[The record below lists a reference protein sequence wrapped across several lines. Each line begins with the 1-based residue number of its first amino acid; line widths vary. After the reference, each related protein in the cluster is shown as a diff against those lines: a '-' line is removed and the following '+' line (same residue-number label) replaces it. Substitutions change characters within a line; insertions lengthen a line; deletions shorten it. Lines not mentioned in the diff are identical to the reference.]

1 MENTANTT
9 QLRDSGLNKNGKLA
23 VKLTIIFVLSLLLM
37 IPQVFIQNIVDER
50 VETEST
56 ASYEISEQW
65 GSSCRL
71 IGPVLFIPGNKVEHN
86 VYILPEEYKASG
98 NIETKTL
105 KRGIYD
111 FSVYEAPLQLSGTF
125 TLPKELTA
133 EQLNRIK
140 AGHARLL
147 FSVSDFRSFT
157 DNPVLTYEG
166 ATIELSSEGY
176 KLGGDN
182 AISALVPIQTIL
194 NGGRINFSLSVPLKG
209 SNDLSIVPVGR
220 TTTVSLSSDC
230 PTPSFGGRYLP
241 ANREVSDQ
249 GFTADWKVL
258 GLNRDFPQVLSRNDA
273 LNNPGTIDVNLR
285 VPVEQYQQT
294 TRSIKYAYLIILLTF
309 AVVFF
314 VEIRR
319 KTPIHPIQYALVGL
333 ALVLFYTLLLSFSE
347 HLTFL
352 LSYLIAAVMTIT
364 LITAFM
370 RALLKHW
377 GAAIAIGALLTLL
390 YLFIY
395 VIMQLES
402 YALLVGSLGIFV
414 ILAIAM
420 YASQKINWY
429 QK

>member
-1 MENTANTT
+1 
-9 QLRDSGLNKNGKLA
+9 
-23 VKLTIIFVLSLLLM
+23 
-37 IPQVFIQNIVDER
+37 
-50 VETEST
+50 
-56 ASYEISEQW
+56 
-65 GSSCRL
+65 
-71 IGPVLFIPGNKVEHN
+71 
-86 VYILPEEYKASG
+86 
-98 NIETKTL
+98 
-105 KRGIYD
+105 
-111 FSVYEAPLQLSGTF
+111 
-125 TLPKELTA
+125 
-133 EQLNRIK
+133 
-140 AGHARLL
+140 
-147 FSVSDFRSFT
+147 
-157 DNPVLTYEG
+157 
-166 ATIELSSEGY
+166 
-176 KLGGDN
+176 
-182 AISALVPIQTIL
+182 
-194 NGGRINFSLSVPLKG
+194 
-209 SNDLSIVPVGR
+209 
-220 TTTVSLSSDC
+220 
-230 PTPSFGGRYLP
+230 
-241 ANREVSDQ
+241 
-249 GFTADWKVL
+249 
-258 GLNRDFPQVLSRNDA
+258 
-273 LNNPGTIDVNLR
+273 
-285 VPVEQYQQT
+285 VEQYQQT

-377 GAAIAIGALLTLL
+377 GAAMAIGALLTLL

>member
-1 MENTANTT
+1 M
-9 QLRDSGLNKNGKLA
+9 
-23 VKLTIIFVLSLLLM
+23 
-37 IPQVFIQNIVDER
+37 
-50 VETEST
+50 
-56 ASYEISEQW
+56 
-65 GSSCRL
+65 
-71 IGPVLFIPGNKVEHN
+71 PGNKVEHN
-86 VYILPEEYKASG
+86 VCILPEEYKASR

-105 KRGIYD
+105 IRGIYD

-230 PTPSFGGRYLP
+230 PTPSFGGDYLP
-241 ANREVSDQ
+241 ANRNVTPQ

-258 GLNRDFPQVLSRNDA
+258 GLNRDFPQILSSSAA
-273 LNNPGTIDVNLR
+273 LGNSAGIEVSLR

-294 TRSIKYAYLIILLTF
+294 TRSIKYAYLVILLTF
-309 AVVFF
+309 AIVFL
-314 VEIRR
+314 VENRR
-319 KTPIHPIQYALVGL
+319 QTPIHPVQYALVGL

-347 HLTFL
+347 HIAFG
-352 LSYLIAAVMTIT
+352 LSYLIASLMTIS
-364 LITAFM
+364 LITLFM
-370 RALLKHW
+370 RALLRQW
-377 GAAIAIGALLTLL
+377 GGALAVGGLLVLL

-395 VIMQLES
+395 VLLQLES
-402 YALLVGSLGIFV
+402 YALLVGSLGIFA
-414 ILAIAM
+414 ILAAAM
-420 YASQKINWY
+420 YASRKINWY
-429 QK
+429 QAG